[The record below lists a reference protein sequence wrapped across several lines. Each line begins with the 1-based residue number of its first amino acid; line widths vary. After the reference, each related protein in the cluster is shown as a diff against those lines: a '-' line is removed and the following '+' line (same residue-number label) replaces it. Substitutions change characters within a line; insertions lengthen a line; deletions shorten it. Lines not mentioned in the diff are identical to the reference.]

1 MPAITATV
9 PAGMGATGKRSGTP
23 APPKQGGWRA
33 FARWSGIED
42 PEADA
47 RLAEPDVDEAR
58 DRGPSWL
65 PLALLVGLYVIATLV
80 YILIGRGQE
89 LPQVSPD
96 EYQYSALA
104 RSVADGNGLTYNG
117 GPIQGGLRAALY
129 IYAIAPAWMITDS
142 ITQSYAIAKALGAAM
157 ICAVVFPTW
166 LIARR
171 YMTPLMALVPAAL
184 AVAGSWMTSSSQM
197 IMENLAL
204 PLAAASLAALV
215 AALARPGSRWIWIAL
230 VFALLATWSRAQLAV
245 LFPIALAAVI
255 VDVALQGRGWRERL
269 DAHRI
274 PLALL
279 AGLTAIGAAIVL
291 ISPTVLGSYQDLPGY
306 VDVGRA
312 IPLTG
317 RQTIA
322 FIAMAGVL
330 PLILT
335 VSISLRRRSWDEGH
349 LRSLLVVFWI
359 ATVGFVLESGFLTT
373 SFETVDWSIQ
383 RYVEYT
389 IPLLYVVMIAGIWRG
404 LLAPR
409 LLLLTTGVVAVVL
422 LFTPAIQNIQEQRGT
437 FGPLRRGET
446 LLGLGPGVT
455 MALIALIAGGGT
467 LLAVRYLRSGS
478 ARAVLVTAV
487 LVFTG
492 AVFAV
497 QNQSGW
503 AWQLEQSQVW
513 RDGFPK
519 DLSWVDAATERPLA
533 RMVFFY
539 NPFKTPQTEFF
550 NRRIVRTYVPESTG
564 VGGTPLNGFVCRWR
578 PSASGA
584 VTFEPRCGPSPTAFY
599 QNDDLAKVTYYNQR
613 VVATQRHVGR
623 VVEVDVRPP
632 EKVRIK
638 ALIKPPCLAPI
649 ATQNVKT
656 GGVNPPRAACGPLLY
671 GAMYLDDRATVVVR
685 FRGGPADQSVQ
696 VQGTWGAPARS
707 VDIPAGRVTD
717 VPIVVPKGTWEWQMS
732 FSWQEGE
739 PPNVPAVTSVVMR
752 QDGGSTELLY

>member
-1 MPAITATV
+1 
-9 PAGMGATGKRSGTP
+9 MGATAKRSRTP
-23 APPKQGGWRA
+23 EPPQQEGGWRA
-33 FARWSGIED
+33 FVRWSGIED
-42 PEADA
+42 PAADA
-47 RLAEPDVDEAR
+47 RLEQPAEDETP
-58 DRGPSWL
+58 GPGPRWL
-65 PLALLVGLYVIATLV
+65 PFALLVGLYLVATLV

-129 IYAIAPAWMITDS
+129 IYAIAPAWIVTDS

-171 YMTPLMALVPAAL
+171 YMTPLMALVPSVL

-204 PLAAASLAALV
+204 PLAAASLASLV

-230 VFALLATWSRAQLAV
+230 AFALLATWSRAQLAV
-245 LFPIALAAVI
+245 LFPIALAALV
-255 VDVALQGRGWRERL
+255 VDVALQGRAWRERL
-269 DAHRI
+269 NAQRI
-274 PLALL
+274 PLAVLG
-279 AGLTAIGAAIVL
+279 GLTAIGGAIVL

-312 IPLTG
+312 VPLTG
-317 RQTIA
+317 RQAIA

-330 PLILT
+330 PLILA
-335 VSISLRRRSWDEGH
+335 VAISMRRRSWDEGR
-349 LRSLLVVFWI
+349 LRPLLVVFWV

-389 IPLLYVVMIAGIWRG
+389 LPLLYVVVVAGIWLG
-404 LLAPR
+404 LVGPR
-409 LLLLTTGVVAVVL
+409 LLLLTTAVVALVL

-437 FGPLRRGET
+437 FGPLRRGDT
-446 LLGLGPGVT
+446 WLGLGPGLT
-455 MALIALIAGGGT
+455 MALIALIAGGAT
-467 LLAVRYLRSGS
+467 LLAVRYVRSRS
-478 ARAVLVTAV
+478 ARAVLLTAV
-487 LVFTG
+487 LALTG
-492 AVFAV
+492 VVFAV

-513 RDGFPK
+513 REGFPK
-519 DLSWVDAATERPLA
+519 NLSWIDAATERPLA
-533 RMVFFY
+533 RMIFFY

-550 NRRIVRTYVPESTG
+550 NRRIVRTYVPESAG
-564 VGGTPLNGFVCRWR
+564 VAGTPVNGFTCRWR
-578 PSASGA
+578 AAPSGA

-599 QNDDLAKVTYYNQR
+599 QNDDLAKVTYYDQR
-613 VVATQRHVGR
+613 VVATQRNIGR
-623 VVEVDVRPP
+623 IVEVDVRPP
-632 EKVRIK
+632 AKVRIK

-649 ATQNVKT
+649 ATQDVKT
-656 GGVNPPRAACGPLLY
+656 GGINPPHAACGPLLY
-671 GAMYLDDRATVVVR
+671 GAMYLDERATVVVR

-707 VDIPAGRVTD
+707 VNIPAGQVTD
-717 VPIVVPKGTWEWQMS
+717 VPIVVPRGTWEWQMS
-732 FSWQEGE
+732 FSWQGGE
-739 PPNVPAVTSVVMR
+739 PPNVPAVTSVLMK
-752 QDGGSTELLY
+752 QGGESTELLY